1 MANIDQDIATLVGA
15 KEIQIYKMNQD
26 LQMLAN
32 QYNEMLAAWAF
43 IDGFLKPLM
52 ELQLKMYRARHAPIS
67 IAGPKSSEGSTP
79 TPPVTLFSDQPAE
92 AVIGGASPRTA

>member
-52 ELQLKMYRARHAPIS
+52 ELQLKAYRARHAPIS
-67 IAGPKSSEGSTP
+67 IAGPKTSDFV
-79 TPPVTLFSDQPAE
+79 PPATLFSDQPAE